1 MAKNEQLNNEEWR
14 NATGKIDYC
23 MTNDYMFRMVLQSNN
38 NVLKGLISSM
48 MHVPL
53 IDIKSVEIVNPIELG
68 KHIDDKDFILDVKVM
83 LNDNSIINLEMQV
96 TNYSNWTNRSLCY
109 LCRTFDNVQKGE
121 DYNSAIPVTHIGFLD
136 YDLFPDELEFYSTY
150 MLQNVETGKIYNS
163 KFRLSVLSL
172 NQIKL
177 ATKEDKKWHIDEWAR
192 LFKATTWEELKM
204 IAEKDKVYSE
214 AANSIYVQNSD
225 ETIRAMCE
233 ARQEAIFH
241 EQYMQKQLKEAQEEA
256 IRHKQYVQKQLKEL
270 KERAKEDAISHK
282 KQLSEKDA
290 QIEQLQAEIEKLKE
304 KLK

>member
-53 IDIKSVEIVNPIELG
+53 SDIKSVEIVNPIELG

-83 LNDNSIINLEMQV
+83 LNDNTIINLEMQV

-136 YDLFPDELEFYSTY
+136 YDLFPDNIEFYSTY